1 MNFVLND
8 KNYSL
13 ENAIL
18 KFIEMNKEYEEYTT
32 KEWIDQVE
40 KKKLKFHNIDI
51 NSTVKILIK

>member
-40 KKKLKFHNIDI
+40 KKN
-51 NSTVKILIK
+51 